1 MNESRWILMRPRESE
16 ASLQDDLFR
25 EKLTNLI
32 NLRHPLCRLA
42 GLMRW
47 SELNER
53 FGALYSEGTGR
64 PGLPTRLMAGLQ
76 YLKHTYDL
84 SDDEVVERWVENPYW
99 QYFCGEEYFQ
109 HEAPIDPSQLTRY
122 RKRIGEDGCEALLQ
136 MTIEAGLDSGAV
148 APRHLER
155 VTVDTTVMEKAISPP
170 SDGAL
175 YHKTR
180 RAVVRAAKR
189 LNIELR
195 QSYTRKSK
203 QALRKAHG
211 YAHARQMKRARRETR
226 RLKVYLGRVVRDL
239 TRKLHAHTV
248 YVPEDV
254 NVLLAKA
261 RRLLSQQRNSKNK
274 LYAVHAPEV
283 ECLAKGKVAK
293 KYEFGVKVSVAV
305 TNQSNF
311 VVGMQSLPG
320 NPYDGHT
327 LADSLA
333 QIEALTGIKP
343 QRCYVDRG
351 YRGHGV
357 TDTEVILAHHK
368 PPTPTQRR
376 ELKRRNAIEP
386 VIGHMKSD
394 GRLGRNFLKGALGDA
409 MNAVLCGA
417 GHNLRII
424 LRKLRFF
431 WLWILSLSFAC
442 VSRCLPLNRTA
453 IAWG

>member
-1 MNESRWILMRPRESE
+1 MRPKEQETSP
-16 ASLQDDLFR
+16 QDDLFR

-42 GLMRW
+42 ERIPW

-53 FGALYSEGTGR
+53 FGSLYTEKEGR
-64 PGLPTRLMAGLQ
+64 PGIATRLMVGLQ
-76 YLKHTYDL
+76 YLKHTYNL
-84 SDDEVVERWVENPYW
+84 SDEAVVDRWVENPYW
-99 QYFCGEEYFQ
+99 QHFCGAEYFQ
-109 HEAPIDPSQLTRY
+109 HELPIDPSQMTRY
-122 RKRIGEDGCEALLQ
+122 RKRIGAEGCEFLLQ
-136 MTIEAGLDSGAV
+136 ATISAGLSSGAV
-148 APRHLER
+148 HPRHLER
-155 VTVDTTVMEKAISPP
+155 VTVDTTVMEKAVSPP
-170 SDGAL
+170 TDSAL
-175 YHKTR
+175 YHKAR
-180 RAVVRAAKR
+180 RALVKAAKE
-189 LNIELR
+189 LNIQLR

-211 YAHARQMKRARRETR
+211 YAHARQMKRARREIKR
-226 RLKVYLGRVVRDL
+226 VKVYLGRVVRDL
-239 TRKLHAHTV
+239 KRKLNEHRV
-248 YVPEDV
+248 FVPDDV
-254 NVLLAKA
+254 TVLLAKVE
-261 RRLLSQQRNSKNK
+261 RLLSQQRDSKHK

-283 ECLAKGKVAK
+283 ECIAKGKVAK
-293 KYEFGVKVSVAV
+293 KYEFGVKVIVAV

-311 VVGMQSLPG
+311 VVVMSALPG

-327 LADSLA
+327 LASSLT

-351 YRGHGV
+351 YRGHGAM
-357 TDTEVILAHHK
+357 DTEVILAHHK

-424 LRKLRFF
+424 LRKLKFF
-431 WLWILSLSFAC
+431 WRWFLSPSIAR
-442 VSRCLPLNRTA
+442 VSRFVQLNRFA
-453 IAWG
+453 VYYG